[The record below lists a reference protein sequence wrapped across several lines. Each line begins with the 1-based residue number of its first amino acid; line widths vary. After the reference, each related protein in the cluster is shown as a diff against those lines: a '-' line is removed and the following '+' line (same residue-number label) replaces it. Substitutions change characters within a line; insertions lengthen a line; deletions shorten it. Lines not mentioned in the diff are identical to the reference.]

1 MEKKSGVA
9 FCGNTRV
16 DVVDLPGPYSLTAG
30 STEERI
36 ARDFILQ
43 EAPDLV
49 VVNALYLERT
59 LYYAAEI
66 AAMGID
72 YVVALNM
79 TDMAEDAVVLVN
91 PGQTAKAGRA
101 GFSPGGKQG

>member
-16 DVVDLPGPYSLTAG
+16 DVVDLPGTYSLTAG

-49 VVNALYLERT
+49 VVNALCLERT